1 MIKDN
6 KQKIKLLQLNEM
18 LRQESDPEHPLRT
31 VVICDKLKTFGISCD
46 RRTLSK
52 DIKVLRE
59 FGFDIKEKMIGHE
72 KGYYVDQRGFS
83 VAELKIMIDAIQAAS
98 FVTKDKT
105 DDLVY
110 RIATMG
116 GTRKSDIL
124 KSNIVCFNTRKHT
137 NEEIYS
143 NVEVLEKAL
152 QEKTQASFYYFDL
165 NEKGERVYRKEK
177 KRYVVEPMALI
188 FNEDNYY
195 LMCFS
200 SKYDGITNYRVD
212 RMEDVQVEEEP
223 VTPGAI
229 IDDSDIAEYTKQ
241 AFKMYGGPVIDITL
255 EFDDKLLG
263 VVEDKFGEDVNV
275 VRTGPDKL
283 VASVQV
289 QESPVFWGWLFQFGK
304 QMKIL
309 SPESLVKQYKD
320 RVKNMTDK
328 DTEG

>member
-31 VVICDKLKTFGISCD
+31 VVICDKLKALGITCD

-59 FGFDIKEKMIGHE
+59 FGFDVKEKMIGHE

-110 RIATMG
+110 RIAAMG
-116 GTRKSDIL
+116 GTRKGDIL

-152 QEKTQASFYYFDL
+152 QAKTQASFFF
-165 NEKGERVYRKEK
+165 
-177 KRYVVEPMALI
+177 I
-188 FNEDNYY
+188 
-195 LMCFS
+195 S
-200 SKYDGITNYRVD
+200 T
-212 RMEDVQVEEEP
+212 
-223 VTPGAI
+223 
-229 IDDSDIAEYTKQ
+229 
-241 AFKMYGGPVIDITL
+241 
-255 EFDDKLLG
+255 
-263 VVEDKFGEDVNV
+263 
-275 VRTGPDKL
+275 
-283 VASVQV
+283 
-289 QESPVFWGWLFQFGK
+289 
-304 QMKIL
+304 
-309 SPESLVKQYKD
+309 
-320 RVKNMTDK
+320 
-328 DTEG
+328 